1 MVRLLNAA
9 RWGASW
15 SVVVVLLLG
24 QVSATRRT
32 LLRIEHAQTPFTG
45 NRVTAMEFGRR
56 VTAVKEAPA
65 NDIEMYVIRSTATA
79 DTE

>member
-1 MVRLLNAA
+1 
-9 RWGASW
+9 
-15 SVVVVLLLG
+15 
-24 QVSATRRT
+24 
-32 LLRIEHAQTPFTG
+32 
-45 NRVTAMEFGRR
+45 MEFGRR